1 VVFFN
6 PVQTLSQL
14 LQDPLL
20 FDRIPTQ
27 VLSIP
32 KIYRKEDQNVER
44 TLSII
49 KPDGVAKNVIG
60 DVIKRFETA
69 GIKIT
74 AMKMLRLTKTQAQ
87 GFYAVHK
94 ERPFFDS
101 LTDFMTSGPIVVLVL
116 EGKDVIAKNR
126 KLMGATNF
134 KEAEE
139 GTIRREYAT
148 DIEKNVVHGSDAP
161 ETAAFEISYFFNNLE
176 IQAR

>member
-1 VVFFN
+1 M
-6 PVQTLSQL
+6 
-14 LQDPLL
+14 
-20 FDRIPTQ
+20 
-27 VLSIP
+27 
-32 KIYRKEDQNVER
+32 ER

-60 DVIKRFETA
+60 EVIKRFETN
-69 GIKIT
+69 GIKIA
-74 AMKMLRLTKTQAQ
+74 AMKMIHLSKIQAQ

-101 LTDFMTSGPIVVLVL
+101 LTDFMTSGPIVVMVL
-116 EGKDVIAKNR
+116 EGEDVIAKNR

-139 GTIRREYAT
+139 GTIRKDYAT

-161 ETAAFEISYFFNNLE
+161 ETAAFEIGYFFNNLE
-176 IQAR
+176 LHAR